1 MGVGIKVYLY
11 STPVDGRLGFVGL
24 ALKIQEGLQLNR
36 FGGACF
42 VFRNR
47 KANRLKALW
56 WDGTG
61 LALYCKRLE
70 HGVFPWPKAQATVLQ
85 LTPAEL
91 ALLID
96 GMDFRRL
103 VVSQVRTPI
112 AAG

>member
-1 MGVGIKVYLY
+1 MGGAIKVYLY
-11 STPVDGRLGFVGL
+11 STPVDGRLGFAGL
-24 ALKIQEGLQLNR
+24 AVKIQESLHLDP
-36 FGGACF
+36 FSGACF

-61 LALYCKRLE
+61 LSLYCKRLE
-70 HGVFPWPKAQATVLQ
+70 SGTFAWPKPNASTLQ
-85 LTPAEL
+85 LTSAEL

-96 GMDFRRL
+96 GMDWRRL
-103 VVSQVRTPI
+103 TLPQVRVPV